1 MHPETTR
8 IFVYWGPTRWLRRM
22 RASVIRLTA
31 ARIGAPRRPA
41 ACRPP
46 MAPRANPCAA
56 SVDQRAQ
63 GLEVPLAHLMVL
75 PQKLDPTLENRA
87 DARVLPGLDEGAH

>member
-1 MHPETTR
+1 
-8 IFVYWGPTRWLRRM
+8 
-22 RASVIRLTA
+22 
-31 ARIGAPRRPA
+31 
-41 ACRPP
+41 